1 MQVVLQIAAYL
12 IGLSLEV
19 RVMAV
24 MLRGPWKR
32 YPFVF
37 AYVLG
42 DFLTTILEIRP
53 SLQYTAT
60 AQAKKSF
67 AFLYWWDEQV
77 MQLLVFL
84 LVISLLYRAAAHLKA
99 RNTLLAGVICGSLL
113 FAGITFLIYFN
124 PTPSGPMGKWNWMTP
139 WLRNLNFSAAILDL
153 GLWALLIGARR
164 KDYTLLL
171 LSGGLGI
178 QFTGGA
184 IGQALRHMTHSSVQV
199 TAYFITLSS
208 LACLYIFCQAFH
220 MRQQES
226 PGASDLKLREPQ
238 RP

>member
-1 MQVVLQIAAYL
+1 MQLVLQITAYL

-19 RVMAV
+19 MVMAV
-24 MLRGPWKR
+24 MVRGPWKR

-37 AYVLG
+37 TYVLG
-42 DFLTTILEIRP
+42 DFLTTVLEIRP
-53 SLQYTAT
+53 GLQYETAT

-67 AFLYWWDEQV
+67 ALLYWWDEQV
-77 MQLLVFL
+77 MQVLVFL

-113 FAGITFLIYFN
+113 FAGITFLIYFD
-124 PTPSGPMGKWNWMTP
+124 PTPGVAMGKWMTP

-184 IGQALRHMTHSSVQV
+184 IGQALRHMAHSSVQL

-208 LACLYIFCQAFH
+208 LACLYIFWQAFH
-220 MRQQES
+220 IRLQETS
-226 PGASDLKLREPQ
+226 GASDLKLKEPQ
-238 RP
+238 RQ